1 MKLRYSPAHDERGFF
16 VAHFARKWQADL
28 PMSEISED
36 IRQDDTEPGDLPER
50 IQQAMAEEGLTHYPM
65 SLVGEDVQ
73 AVISAVNVG
82 IDAHLTACFC
92 PDRGD
97 LYEAGG
103 RSITATSDT
112 KHWKKGDKLQLAHTL
127 ECKVSAESLPVLLRR
142 LDESDDEAASS
153 LRSAILS
160 TLGIEE

>member
-1 MKLRYSPAHDERGFF
+1 MKLRYSPAHDERVFF
-16 VAHFARKWQADL
+16 VAHFARTWHLDP
-28 PMSEISED
+28 PMPEFSEHIPD
-36 IRQDDTEPGDLPER
+36 DDTEPNDIAAPIR
-50 IQQAMAEEGLTHYPM
+50 RAMEAEGLTHYTM

-73 AVISAVNVG
+73 AVINAVNVG

-97 LYEAGG
+97 SYEPSD
-103 RSITATSDT
+103 RSIIATSDT
-112 KHWKKGDKLQLAHTL
+112 KYWKTGDKLQFAQTL
-127 ECKVSAESLPVLLRR
+127 ECSVSAESLPVLLRR
-142 LDESDDEAASS
+142 LDESDDEAAAS

>member
-1 MKLRYSPAHDERGFF
+1 MPEFSEGVPHDVTDTHDPNR
-16 VAHFARKWQADL
+16 
-28 PMSEISED
+28 
-36 IRQDDTEPGDLPER
+36 IRQ
-50 IQQAMAEEGLTHYPM
+50 AMTDEGLTHYTM
-65 SLVGEDVQ
+65 SLVGDDIQ
-73 AVISAVNVG
+73 AVIDAVNIG
-82 IDAHLTACFC
+82 IDAHLTACNC

-97 LYEAGG
+97 SYELGG

-112 KHWKKGDKLQLAHTL
+112 KHWKKGNKLQLTQTL

-142 LDESDDEAASS
+142 LDNGDDESAGS